1 MLALVL
7 LRAVGSGAQLNLE
20 QLVCHEHGFQL
31 TTATPLQRAV
41 MRMETGEPLNELA
54 KLPEVIEAIGGMQA
68 LGMLPIGVAPAI
80 SVLMAAVRTA
90 KSLKAAAKAFRATQV
105 VNLDKLKDGEFARYS
120 IVSIDKDKANAVL
133 EHLVGKTEASPL
145 LKPAIIKV
153 AGESVW
159 VMRPDGK
166 AVEIKVMAGKRAG
179 SSVVA
184 RWSAGCT
191 LDEGP
196 RMNGSE
202 HVVNLPDILVNLPAR
217 LLPNTQVD
225 IVGSPWGPSGPIHE
239 MYVDHFG
246 RPSEALL
253 FMVAKGPD
261 MNPGHFTPAMCARLL
276 KEDPRAHRTDVLAQF
291 ADPESS
297 LLSSIDVEACTRS
310 GPFDMEPN
318 DQPCTAAIDPAQ
330 RKNAWTLTIVR
341 PRPDGSPQVVLTR
354 QWQGSKSAPLMSSRV
369 FAEIRPLL
377 ELYGIE
383 DNLLWTDQASFDDK
397 RELAAQQDIT
407 LAEDPFTD
415 SEWRAHALNLEKLVS
430 QRAIDLPPNAAM
442 RADILGVQKLL
453 TARSYTI
460 SLPKTLDGRHG
471 DYVPSLVL
479 ALKHLLTPVW
489 VPVATDMDEAEKR
502 ICDFITSSK
511 SNPVRHAAERL
522 RSTFQ

>member
-1 MLALVL
+1 M
-7 LRAVGSGAQLNLE
+7 NLE
-20 QLVCHEHGFQL
+20 KLVTHEHGFQL
-31 TTATPLQRAV
+31 VTATKLQRAI
-41 MRMETGEPLNELA
+41 MRMETGEPLEELST
-54 KLPEVIEAIGGMQA
+54 LPEVIEAIGGLQA
-68 LGMLPIGVAPAI
+68 LGMLPVGHAPAI

-90 KSLKAAAKAFRATQV
+90 KSLKAAAKAYRAAHTA
-105 VNLDKLKDGEFARYS
+105 NLDKLKDGEFARYS
-120 IVSIDKDKANAVL
+120 ILSVDKDKANAVL
-133 EHLVGKTEASPL
+133 EHLVGKTQASPL
-145 LKPAIIKV
+145 LRESIIKV
-153 AGESVW
+153 VGDSVW
-159 VMRPDGK
+159 VMREDGK

-217 LLPNTQVD
+217 LLPDTQID
-225 IVGSPWGPSGPIHE
+225 IVGSPWGPSGPVYD

-261 MNPGHFTPAMCARLL
+261 MNPLHFTPEMCARLL
-276 KEDPRAHRTDVLAQF
+276 KEDPRAHRTDVLALF

-297 LLSSIDVEACTRS
+297 LLSSIDVEACTRAA
-310 GPFDMEPN
+310 PFDLEPN
-318 DQPCTAAIDPAQ
+318 EQPCSAAIDPAN

-369 FAEIRPLL
+369 FGEIRPLL

-383 DNLLWTDQASFDDK
+383 DNLLWTDQASFEDK
-397 RELAAQQDIT
+397 RELAAQQGII

-415 SEWRAHALNLEKLVS
+415 SEWRQHAMNLEKLVS
-430 QRAIDLPPNAAM
+430 QRAIELPPNAAM
-442 RADILGVQKLL
+442 RADILGIQKHL

-460 SLPKTLDGRHG
+460 VLPKTQDGRHG
-471 DYVPSLVL
+471 DYAPSLVL
-479 ALKHLLTPVW
+479 ALKHLPSPVFI
-489 VPVATDMDEAEKR
+489 AAQSDMDENEKR

-522 RSTFQ
+522 RSAFQ